1 MKVKYEEQKDD
12 RINSKRFFIKEY
24 LIVFVV
30 VLWCCT
36 GSVLIFNRQMIQN
49 ANPWFMVLANGSY
62 VLFIGVVVYIAIK
75 IVIRSSFTS
84 PMQEIRKAAR
94 KVAEGDFTVRVHK
107 QRRDDKKDDVEVL
120 IDDFNKMIEELATIE
135 TLKGDFIA
143 NISHEIKT
151 PLAVI
156 QSYASAMQKVSLPMD
171 KRMEYTDTILEASK
185 KLSTLV
191 TTVLKL
197 NKLDNQEIIQK
208 NTYSLDEQL
217 RFSILGLEEK
227 FEEKDIMLDV
237 ELDEVMITTDENL
250 MEIVWNN
257 LLTNAIK
264 FTETK
269 GTVSIKLK
277 SENDKIIVSISDTGC
292 GMSVKTIEH
301 VFDRFYQGDIS
312 HSAIGN
318 GLGLALVKRVID
330 LVEGEINVH
339 SECGVGTEFKVM
351 LKQNQKNKENEK
363 S

>member
-12 RINSKRFFIKEY
+12 RINSRRFFVKEY

-36 GSVLIFNRQMIQN
+36 GSVLIFNKQMTEN
-49 ANPWFMVLANGSY
+49 ANPWLMVLANSSY
-62 VLFIGVVVYIAIK
+62 VLFIGVIVYIAIK
-75 IVIRSSFTS
+75 IVIRSSFTR
-84 PMQEIRKAAR
+84 PIQEIRKAAR
-94 KVAEGDFTVRVHK
+94 KVAEGDFTVRVPS
-107 QRRDDKKDDVEVL
+107 QRKDDKKDDVEVL

-156 QSYASAMQKVSLPMD
+156 QSYASAMLKDSLPMD
-171 KRMEYTDTILEASK
+171 KRMEYTNTILEASK

-191 TTVLKL
+191 TTVLKM

-208 NTYSLDEQL
+208 HTYSLDEQL
-217 RFSILGLEEK
+217 RCSILALEDK
-227 FEEKDIMLDV
+227 FEEKDIMLEV
-237 ELDEVMITTDENL
+237 ELEEVMITTDESL

-264 FTETK
+264 FTQSK

-277 SENDKIIVSISDTGC
+277 NEKDKIIVSISDTGC
-292 GMSVKTIEH
+292 GMSKKTIEH
-301 VFDRFYQGDIS
+301 MFDRFYQGDIS

-318 GLGLALVKRVID
+318 GLGLSLVKRVID
-330 LVEGEINVH
+330 LVEGEIMVD
-339 SECGVGTEFKVM
+339 SECGVGTEFTM
-351 LKQNQKNKENEK
+351 ILKEN
-363 S
+363 

>member
-1 MKVKYEEQKDD
+1 MKVQYEEEKDN
-12 RINSKRFFIKEY
+12 RINSRRSFVKEY

-30 VLWCCT
+30 VLWCCS
-36 GSVLIFNRQMIQN
+36 GSVLIFNEQMKQN
-49 ANPWFMVLANGSY
+49 ANPWFMVLVGSSY
-62 VLFIGVVVYIAIK
+62 VLFIGVVVYIAIR
-75 IVIRSSFTS
+75 IVIRTSFTK
-84 PMQEIRKAAR
+84 PIQEIRKAAR
-94 KVAEGDFTVRVHK
+94 KVAEGDFTVRVHS
-107 QRRDDKKDDVEVL
+107 QRKDDKKDEVEIL

-156 QSYASAMQKVSLPMD
+156 HSYASAMQKESLTMN

-208 NTYSLDEQL
+208 HTYSLDEQL
-217 RFSILGLEEK
+217 RCSILALEEK

-264 FTETK
+264 FTKSK
-269 GTVSIKLK
+269 GTVTINLK
-277 SENDKIIVSISDTGC
+277 KEKGKIIVSINDTGC
-292 GMSVKTIEH
+292 GMSKKTIEH
-301 VFDRFYQGDIS
+301 VFDRFYQGDTS

-318 GLGLALVKRVID
+318 GLGLSLVKRVID
-330 LVEGEINVH
+330 LVEGEIKVD
-339 SECGVGTEFKVM
+339 SERGKGTDFTII
-351 LKQNQKNKENEK
+351 LKEI
-363 S
+363 

>member
-12 RINSKRFFIKEY
+12 RINSRRFFVKEY

-36 GSVLIFNRQMIQN
+36 GSVLIFNKQMTEN
-49 ANPWFMVLANGSY
+49 ANPWLMVLANSSY
-62 VLFIGVVVYIAIK
+62 VLFIGVIVYIAIK
-75 IVIRSSFTS
+75 IVIRSSFTR
-84 PMQEIRKAAR
+84 PIQEIRKAAR
-94 KVAEGDFTVRVHK
+94 KVAEGDFTVRVPS
-107 QRRDDKKDDVEVL
+107 QRKDDKKDDVEVL

-143 NISHEIKT
+143 NVSHEIKT

-156 QSYASAMQKVSLPMD
+156 QSYASAMLKNSLPMD
-171 KRMEYTDTILEASK
+171 KRMEYTNTILEASK

-191 TTVLKL
+191 TTVLKM

-208 NTYSLDEQL
+208 HTYSLDEQL
-217 RFSILGLEEK
+217 RCSILALEDK
-227 FEEKDIMLDV
+227 FEEKDIMLEV
-237 ELDEVMITTDENL
+237 ELEEVMITTDESL

-264 FTETK
+264 FTQSK

-277 SENDKIIVSISDTGC
+277 NEKDKIIVSISDTGC
-292 GMSVKTIEH
+292 GMSKKTIQH

-312 HSAIGN
+312 HSTIGN
-318 GLGLALVKRVID
+318 GLGLSLVKRVID
-330 LVEGEINVH
+330 LVEGEIMVD
-339 SECGVGTEFKVM
+339 SECGVGTEFIVI
-351 LKQNQKNKENEK
+351 LKEN
-363 S
+363 

>member
-1 MKVKYEEQKDD
+1 MKVQYEEQEDN
-12 RINSKRFFIKEY
+12 RINSRRSFVKEY

-30 VLWCCT
+30 VLWCCS
-36 GSVLIFNRQMIQN
+36 GSVLIFNEQMKQN
-49 ANPWFMVLANGSY
+49 ANPWFMVLVGSSY
-62 VLFIGVVVYIAIK
+62 VLFIGVVVYIAIR
-75 IVIRSSFTS
+75 IVIRTSFTK
-84 PMQEIRKAAR
+84 PIQEIRKAAR
-94 KVAEGDFTVRVHK
+94 KVAEGDFTVRVHS
-107 QRRDDKKDDVEVL
+107 QRKDDKKDEVEIL

-156 QSYASAMQKVSLPMD
+156 HSYASAMQKESLTMN

-208 NTYSLDEQL
+208 HTYSLDEQL
-217 RFSILGLEEK
+217 RCSILALEEK

-264 FTETK
+264 FTKSK
-269 GTVSIKLK
+269 GTVTINLK
-277 SENDKIIVSISDTGC
+277 KEKGKIIVSINDTGC
-292 GMSVKTIEH
+292 GMSKKTIEH
-301 VFDRFYQGDIS
+301 VFDRFYQGDTS

-318 GLGLALVKRVID
+318 GLGLSLVKRVID
-330 LVEGEINVH
+330 LVEGEIKVD
-339 SECGVGTEFKVM
+339 SERGKGTDFTII
-351 LKQNQKNKENEK
+351 LKEI
-363 S
+363 

>member
-1 MKVKYEEQKDD
+1 MKVQYEEQKDN
-12 RINSKRFFIKEY
+12 RINSRRSFVKEY
-24 LIVFVV
+24 LIVFAV
-30 VLWCCT
+30 VLWCCS
-36 GSVLIFNRQMIQN
+36 GSVLIFNAQMQRN
-49 ANPWFMVLANGSY
+49 ANPWFMVLIGSSY
-62 VLFIGVVVYIAIK
+62 VLFAGVVVYVAIK
-75 IVIRSSFTS
+75 IVIRTSFTN

-94 KVAEGDFTVRVHK
+94 KVAEGDFTVRVHS
-107 QRRDDKKDDVEVL
+107 QRKDDKKDDVEIL

-135 TLKGDFIA
+135 TLKGDFIG

-191 TTVLKL
+191 TTILKL

-208 NTYSLDEQL
+208 HTYSLDEQL
-217 RFSILGLEEK
+217 RCSILALEEK

-264 FTETK
+264 FTESK
-269 GTVSIKLK
+269 GIVTIKLK
-277 SENDKIIVSISDTGC
+277 KEKGKIIVSISDTGC
-292 GMSVKTIEH
+292 GMSTKTIEH
-301 VFDRFYQGDIS
+301 VFDRFYQGDTS

-318 GLGLALVKRVID
+318 GLGLSLVKRVID
-330 LVEGEINVH
+330 LVEGEVKVD
-339 SECGVGTEFKVM
+339 SECSKGTGFTVI
-351 LKQNQKNKENEK
+351 LTEN
-363 S
+363 